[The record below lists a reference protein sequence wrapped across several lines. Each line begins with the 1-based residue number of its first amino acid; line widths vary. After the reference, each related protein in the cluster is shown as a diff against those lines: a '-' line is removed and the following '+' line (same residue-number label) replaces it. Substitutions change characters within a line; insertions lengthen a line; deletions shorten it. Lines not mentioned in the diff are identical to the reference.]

1 MMKRSSQRTP
11 RVSGSFLGL
20 SVVTTCLV
28 GCQVDSFF
36 DPSKTGYFQ
45 HTPITSPILERIDVI
60 ETGDDLWS
68 RRSPVQPEDLLA
80 SDLEYRIAAG
90 DALTVEI
97 QGLLP
102 GGQTAQLARRIDQA
116 GNLRLPPP
124 LGDFPAAGLTAQ
136 ELEDAITEF
145 LAARFINDPYV
156 SVTLTE
162 SRGFMYTVV
171 GNIQLPG
178 LFPLLRPD
186 LRLDQA
192 LAQSGGVPQ
201 ITRTIFVIR
210 PVALERRFDQP
221 FDRSQPAG
229 GGQGTDPGRSID
241 DILRDLD
248 RPGSGGG
255 SSSAAP
261 SRMDGEVVVDID
273 DLGAPTANPSLHQRV
288 AANRTDS
295 FVYVEERNEWVRVRS
310 GAQDIADE
318 IGAGGEPMVVDRII
332 EVDYQRLLTD
342 SSQNLVIRP
351 GDRIYVV
358 PPESGVVYIGGEVA
372 RAGSYNLPPN
382 GHQTLS
388 QLVTAAGGLGAL
400 AIPTRVD
407 LTRRV
412 AHNREATI
420 RINLAAIRKKTEPDI
435 FLKPDDHI
443 IIGTSWAAAPLAVIR
458 NGFRVSYGFGFL
470 LDRNFANDVFGPP
483 PRDRGF

>member
-1 MMKRSSQRTP
+1 MMKRSVPCSI
-11 RVSGSFLGL
+11 RVRSPFLGL
-20 SVVTTCLV
+20 VAGTVCLA
-28 GCQVDSFF
+28 GCQVDSFM

-45 HTPITSPILERIDVI
+45 HTPISTPILERIDVI
-60 ETGDDLWS
+60 ETGDDLWT
-68 RRSPVQPEDLLA
+68 RRSPVEPEDLLP

-102 GGQTAQLARRIDQA
+102 GGQSAQLARRIDQA

-201 ITRTIFVIR
+201 TTRTIYVIR
-210 PVALERRFDQP
+210 PVAIEPRIDQP
-221 FDRSQPAG
+221 FPRTPTDGATP
-229 GGQGTDPGRSID
+229 TDPGRSIE

-248 RPGSGGG
+248 QPGGG
-255 SSSAAP
+255 SGAADP
-261 SRMDGEVVVDID
+261 ARLDGEAVVDID
-273 DLGAPTANPSLHQRV
+273 DLTLPATNPALGNRV

-310 GAQDIADE
+310 TAQDITDE
-318 IGAGGEPMVVDRII
+318 LAAAGGGPMVVDRII

-358 PPESGVVYIGGEVA
+358 PPESGVVYIGGEII
-372 RAGSYNLPPN
+372 RAGSYNLPVN

-412 AHNREATI
+412 GRNREATI
-420 RINLAAIRKKTEPDI
+420 RVNLAAIRKKTEPDI

-443 IIGTSWAAAPLAVIR
+443 IIGTSWVAAPLAVIR
-458 NGFRVSYGFGFL
+458 NGFRASYGFGFL
-470 LDRNFANDVFGPP
+470 LDRNFGNDVFGAP